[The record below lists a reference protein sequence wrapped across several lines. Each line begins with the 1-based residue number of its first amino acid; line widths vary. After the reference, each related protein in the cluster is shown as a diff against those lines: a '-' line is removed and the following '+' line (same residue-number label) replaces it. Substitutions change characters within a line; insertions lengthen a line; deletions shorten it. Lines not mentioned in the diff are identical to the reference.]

1 MVRKEYNKLFVGG
14 DLSGIQK
21 FLYNITS
28 RHASISLKGRSAFLS
43 NYLRKVCNTIEN
55 VIENYGGTYDELYC
69 SGGKFY
75 LITNNTSEIIKAIDE
90 CAKIIKE
97 NLWEEHRGQLGVNI
111 SYVPFSEENGKFY
124 VKGHDDEQNTR
135 SGVLWKY
142 VNADFA
148 RQKNQKFISLLLSHP
163 NRFFC
168 FPPKDEKSKD
178 DDESKDLIVG
188 KNHKVCALT
197 GIESP
202 DCRPLT
208 KEDFAKEG
216 LTLAEYEEEKDNI
229 NGSDNIPVYLPS
241 VIEQIVQGKKLS
253 INNKTKT
260 FEQYATTDKGIA
272 NGSKGDTYLGVLRM
286 DVDGMGKK
294 FIIGFPTLDD
304 YRDFSKRAKNFF
316 EHYIG
321 GRAYENKDDMVKGYL
336 LDEVD
341 QQSGKK
347 YRNFVNVIYAGGDDL
362 FIVGRWDKVIDFAKL
377 IHQKTIEEFKDDAY
391 IDIFTP
397 DKPLR
402 KISISGGVAI
412 VKPKF
417 PIAKASD
424 MAGDAEDTAKQE
436 KEKNAFNL
444 FGKNISWEKE
454 FDFVE
459 EFKNKFVNY
468 ISNYNK
474 DYGFGKSILH
484 KTMLYS
490 EIADMN
496 VEREA
501 KGKPKNYSYMWHI
514 SYFMTR
520 FMEKFKGYDKEPNEQ
535 KRKTKKELYDFCC
548 DLRNRQLTDSRKLEL
563 IAIAARWAELLLKD
577 QKDQEITNNN

>member
-1 MVRKEYNKLFVGG
+1 MAQREYNKLFVGG

-28 RHASISLKGRSAFLS
+28 RHASVSLKGRSAFLS
-43 NYLRKVCNTIEN
+43 DYLRDVCDQIKGIIEAK
-55 VIENYGGTYDELYC
+55 GGSIDELYC

-75 LITNNTSEIIKAIDE
+75 LITENTTAIIAAIDDRT
-90 CAKIIKE
+90 KHIKE
-97 NLWEEHRGQLGVNI
+97 ELWEEHRGLLGINI
-111 SYVPFSEENGKFY
+111 CQVAFTEENGEFF
-124 VKGHDDEQNTR
+124 VEGHEEEQNTK

-142 VNADFA
+142 VNAEFA
-148 RQKNQKFISLLLSHP
+148 RQKNQKFKDLLMTYP
-163 NRFFC
+163 NRFFG
-168 FPPKDEKSKD
+168 FKVKEED
-178 DDESKDLIVG
+178 SKDLIVG
-188 KNHKVCALT
+188 NDHKVCALT
-197 GIESP
+197 GVESP

-208 KEDFAKEG
+208 KDDFANEG
-216 LTLAEYEEEKDNI
+216 LTLAEFEEEKDAYNVSE
-229 NGSDNIPVYLPS
+229 NAPVYHPS
-241 VIEQIVQGKKLS
+241 VIKQIVEGKKLS
-253 INNKTKT
+253 IKYKTKS
-260 FEQYATTDKGIA
+260 FERYATTDIGITKGI
-272 NGSKGDTYLGVLRM
+272 KGDTYLGVLRM

-294 FIIGFPTLDD
+294 FIIGFDTLDA
-304 YRDFSKRAKNFF
+304 YRDFSKRAKIFF

-321 GRAYENKDDMVKGYL
+321 GIAYENKDDMAKSYL

-347 YRNFVNVIYAGGDDL
+347 YREFLNVIYAGGDDL

-377 IHQKTIEEFKDDAY
+377 IHQKNIEEFKDDAY
-391 IDIFTP
+391 IDIFAP
-397 DKPLR
+397 EKPLR

-417 PIAKASD
+417 PIAKAAD
-424 MAGDAEDTAKQE
+424 MAGDAEDAAKQE

-474 DYGFGKSILH
+474 DYSFGKSILH
-484 KTMLYS
+484 KIMLYS

-520 FMEKFKGYDKEPNEQ
+520 FMEKFKGFDKESNEQ
-535 KRKTKKELYDFCC
+535 KRKIKKELYDFCC
-548 DLRNRQLTDSRKLEL
+548 DLRNKQLTDSRKLEL
-563 IAIAARWAELLLKD
+563 IAIAARWAELILKD
-577 QKDQEITNNN
+577 KEITNNN

>member
-1 MVRKEYNKLFVGG
+1 MEEKKYNKLFVGG

-28 RHASISLKGRSAFLS
+28 RHASVSLKGRSAFLS
-43 NYLRKVCNTIEN
+43 DYLRNVCNQIEEI
-55 VIENYGGTYDELYC
+55 IEANGGPIDELYC

-75 LITNNTSEIIKAIDE
+75 LITDNTTNIIKAIDDR
-90 CAKIIKE
+90 AKLIKE
-97 NLWEEHRGQLGVNI
+97 ELWKEHRGSLGINI
-111 SYVPFSEENGKFY
+111 CQVAFTEENGKFF
-124 VKGHDDEQNTR
+124 VKGHEEEQNTK

-148 RQKNQKFISLLLSHP
+148 RQKSQKFKDLLMAHP
-163 NRFFC
+163 SRFFG
-168 FPPKDEKSKD
+168 FNVKED
-178 DDESKDLIVG
+178 DSKDLIVG
-188 KNHKVCALT
+188 NEHKVCALT

-216 LTLAEYEEEKDNI
+216 LTLAEFEEEKDAYNVSE
-229 NGSDNIPVYLPS
+229 NTPVYLPS
-241 VIEQIVQGKKLS
+241 VIKQIVEGKKLS
-253 INNKTKT
+253 IKYKTKS
-260 FEQYATTDKGIA
+260 FEKYATTDIGITKET
-272 NGSKGDTYLGVLRM
+272 KGDTYLGVLRM

-294 FIIGFPTLDD
+294 FIIGFSTLDD
-304 YRDFSKRAKNFF
+304 YRNFSKRAKNFF
-316 EHYIG
+316 EYYIG
-321 GRAYENKDDMVKGYL
+321 GRKYKKEDGIGKGYL

-347 YRNFVNVIYAGGDDL
+347 YRDFVNVIYAGGDDL

-397 DKPLR
+397 EKPLR

-417 PIAKASD
+417 PIAKAAD
-424 MAGDAEDTAKQE
+424 MAGDAEDAAKQE

-484 KTMLYS
+484 KIMLYS

-535 KRKTKKELYDFCC
+535 KRKIKKELYDFCC
-548 DLRNRQLTDSRKLEL
+548 DLRNKQLTDSRKLEL
-563 IAIAARWAELLLKD
+563 ITIAARWAELILKD
-577 QKDQEITNNN
+577 KENNN

>member
-1 MVRKEYNKLFVGG
+1 MAQREYNKLFVGG

-28 RHASISLKGRSAFLS
+28 RHASVSLKGRSAFLS
-43 NYLRKVCNTIEN
+43 DYLRNVCNQIEGI
-55 VIENYGGTYDELYC
+55 IEANSGPIDELYC

-75 LITNNTSEIIKAIDE
+75 LITENTTAINKAIYDH
-90 CAKIIKE
+90 AKLIKE
-97 NLWEEHRGQLGVNI
+97 ELWEEHRGLLGINI
-111 SYVPFSEENGKFY
+111 SQVAFTEENGRFF
-124 VKGHDDEQNTR
+124 VEGHEEEQNTK
-135 SGVLWKY
+135 SGVLWKF

-148 RQKNQKFISLLLSHP
+148 RQKNQKFKDLLITHP
-163 NRFFC
+163 NSFFG
-168 FPPKDEKSKD
+168 FNVKEED
-178 DDESKDLIVG
+178 SKDLIVG
-188 KNHKVCALT
+188 NEHKVCALT
-197 GIESP
+197 GVESP

-208 KEDFAKEG
+208 KDDFAKEN
-216 LTLAEYEEEKDNI
+216 LTLAEFEEEKDAYNVSE
-229 NGSDNIPVYLPS
+229 NAPVYLPS
-241 VIEQIVQGKKLS
+241 VIKQIVEGKKLS
-253 INNKTKT
+253 TKYKTKS
-260 FEQYATTDKGIA
+260 FEKYATTDIGITKGI
-272 NGSKGDTYLGVLRM
+272 KGDTYLGILRM

-304 YRDFSKRAKNFF
+304 YRDFSKRAKSFF
-316 EHYIG
+316 EYYIG
-321 GRAYENKDDMVKGYL
+321 GRKYKEEDGIGKGYL

-391 IDIFTP
+391 IDIFAP
-397 DKPLR
+397 EKPLR
-402 KISISGGVAI
+402 KISISGGIAI

-417 PIAKASD
+417 PIAKAAD
-424 MAGDAEDTAKQE
+424 MAGEAEDAAK
-436 KEKNAFNL
+436 KGEKNAFNM

-484 KTMLYS
+484 KIMLYS

-496 VEREA
+496 IEREA
-501 KGKPKNYSYMWHI
+501 KGRPKNYSYMWHI
-514 SYFMTR
+514 SYFTTR
-520 FMEKFKGYDKEPNEQ
+520 FMEKFKGYDNEPNEQ
-535 KRKTKKELYDFCC
+535 KRKIKKELYDFCC
-548 DLRNRQLTDSRKLEL
+548 DLRNKQLTDSRKLEL
-563 IAIAARWAELLLKD
+563 IAIAARWAELILKD
-577 QKDQEITNNN
+577 KENNN

>member
-1 MVRKEYNKLFVGG
+1 MAQREYNKLFVGG

-28 RHASISLKGRSAFLS
+28 RHASVSLKGRSAFLS
-43 NYLRKVCNTIEN
+43 DYLRNVCDQIERTIKN
-55 VIENYGGTYDELYC
+55 HGGSIDELYC

-75 LITNNTSEIIKAIDE
+75 LITENTTAITEAIKE
-90 CAKIIKE
+90 CSKIIKKK
-97 NLWEEHRGQLGVNI
+97 LWEEHKGQLGINI
-111 SYVPFSEENGKFY
+111 SEVAFAEEKGKFFI
-124 VKGHDDEQNTR
+124 KGHEDEQNTK

-148 RQKNQKFISLLLSHP
+148 RQKNQKFKDLLTTYP
-163 NRFFC
+163 NKFFG
-168 FPPKDEKSKD
+168 FDGKDEDSKG
-178 DDESKDLIVG
+178 LIVG
-188 KNHKVCALT
+188 KEHKVCALT
-197 GIESP
+197 GVESP

-208 KEDFAKEG
+208 KKDFEKEG
-216 LTLAEYEEEKDNI
+216 LTLAEFEEEEDTN
-229 NGSDNIPVYLPS
+229 NVSDNTPVYLPS
-241 VIEQIVQGKKLS
+241 VIKQIVEGKKLS
-253 INNKTKT
+253 IKYKTKS
-260 FEQYATTDKGIA
+260 FEKYATTDIGITKGI
-272 NGSKGDTYLGVLRM
+272 KGDTYLGVLRM

-294 FIIGFPTLDD
+294 FIIGFSTLDD
-304 YRDFSKRAKNFF
+304 YRDFSKRAKYFF
-316 EHYIG
+316 EYYIG
-321 GRAYENKDDMVKGYL
+321 GKKYEKEDGIGKGYL
-336 LDEVD
+336 LDEED

-347 YRNFVNVIYAGGDDL
+347 YRDFANVIYAGGDDL

-391 IDIFTP
+391 IDIFASE
-397 DKPLR
+397 KPLR
-402 KISISGGVAI
+402 KISISGGIAI

-417 PIAKASD
+417 PIAKAAE
-424 MAGDAEDTAKQE
+424 MAGDAEDVAKQG
-436 KEKNAFNL
+436 EKNAFNL

-468 ISNYNK
+468 VSNYNK

-484 KTMLYS
+484 KIMLYS

-520 FMEKFKGYDKEPNEQ
+520 FMEKFKGFDREPNEQ
-535 KRKTKKELYDFCC
+535 KRKIKKELYDFCC
-548 DLRNRQLTDSRKLEL
+548 DLRNKQLIDNRYLEL
-563 IAIAARWAELLLKD
+563 IAIAARWAELILKD
-577 QKDQEITNNN
+577 KEIANNN